1 MRRVRVHGMSGSP
14 FQLPP
19 PHRPSRPHL
28 HLSRPS
34 QHQRPS
40 PCHPHARLLHA
51 SVDARGVVS
60 WKKMEMGR
68 LRGGRRRAGA
78 HVRVDAG
85 HARARYWLVQV
96 VVVDPLLLRCGS
108 GGGSARGRA
117 DACAGA
123 TQRRAGACVCMAAA
137 MEGDWVL
144 RLGLGRS
151 VLSLVKLG
159 LRSAVKWV
167 VVGDRRRSRVRV

>member
-1 MRRVRVHGMSGSP
+1 MKTG
-14 FQLPP
+14 
-19 PHRPSRPHL
+19 
-28 HLSRPS
+28 
-34 QHQRPS
+34 
-40 PCHPHARLLHA
+40 
-51 SVDARGVVS
+51 
-60 WKKMEMGR
+60 MGR
-68 LRGGRRRAGA
+68 LRGGRRRAGVR
-78 HVRVDAG
+78 VRVDAG
-85 HARARYWLVQV
+85 HARARCWLVQV

-108 GGGSARGRA
+108 DGGSARGRA

-137 MEGDWVL
+137 MGGDWVL

-167 VVGDRRRSRVRV
+167 VVDDRRRSRVRV